1 MENTSAFS
9 MPDSISGANGA
20 IKLNPNMKDSSG
32 GATGTNPR
40 GTTKTSNNCQC

>member
-9 MPDSISGANGA
+9 MPDSIGGASGA
-20 IKLNPNMKDSSG
+20 IKLNPNMKESS